1 MAERSRLNK
10 LRQQLAEQGIERM
23 LVTDETNVGY
33 LSGFRGDSSYLLIT
47 ADRQMILSD
56 RRYETQ
62 IAEECPDW
70 EAVVRGPQRTMLQL
84 IEEALAA
91 TGGAA
96 SAAVGL
102 EADQICW
109 TTQRSFVANMPEV
122 TWIPTSGLVEGLRA
136 IKEPGEIDTLRRAV
150 WVAERAFES
159 LTARLRPQ
167 WTELEMAHE
176 LEATMRHL
184 GATGCG
190 FDPIVAVGPHAALPH
205 ATPRARSISESPV
218 LLIDWGAMFE
228 GYTSDLTRTLHIG
241 PAKGRFA
248 EVYPVVLAAQ
258 QAAIAAIRPGVELRT
273 VDAAARQVITD
284 AGWGDYFGHGLGHG
298 IGRQVHEHPRMS
310 AISEGTLAAGM
321 VVTVE
326 PGIYLPG
333 ELGIR
338 LEDDVLV
345 TESGQEVL
353 SSLPKGLEACSVML

>member
-1 MAERSRLNK
+1 MAD
-10 LRQQLAEQGIERM
+10 QGIERM

-33 LSGFRGDSSYLLIT
+33 LSGFSGDSSYLLVT
-47 ADRQMILSD
+47 AAQQMILSD

-62 IAEECPDW
+62 IATECAGW
-70 EAVVRGPQRTMLQL
+70 EALVRGPQRTMLQL
-84 IEEALAA
+84 IKEALAA
-91 TGGAA
+91 TGGARGG
-96 SAAVGL
+96 AVAL
-102 EADQICW
+102 EAEQICW
-109 TTQRSFVANMPEV
+109 ATQRSFAEAMPEF
-122 TWIPTSGLVEGLRA
+122 TWIPTRGLVESLRA
-136 IKEPGEIDTLRRAV
+136 IKEPREIETLRRAV
-150 WVAERAFES
+150 WVAERSFES

-184 GATGCG
+184 GASGCG

-218 LLIDWGAMFE
+218 LLIDWGAKFD
-228 GYTSDLTRTLHIG
+228 GYTSDLTRTLHVG
-241 PAKGRFA
+241 PPKGRFA

-258 QAAIAAIRPGVELRT
+258 EAAIAAIRPGVELRG

-298 IGRQVHEHPRMS
+298 IGLQVHESPRLS
-310 AISEGTLAAGM
+310 AISEGTLEAGM

-333 ELGIR
+333 ELGVR

-345 TESGQEVL
+345 TESGHEVL